1 MRKRTVINSMKKLL
15 LTFFTLCFCTTLTF
29 AQAISIVKG
38 GSSSGS
44 AAPDVKTVLDN
55 LNYRITYDLNF
66 QPSKDTVA
74 ISNEKMVL
82 LVGDS
87 TSLFF
92 SRNAFV
98 RDSIMASFKSD
109 KADISQ
115 MMAAIQS
122 APKSIF
128 SYEIIKRQNSQKVT
142 YQEKVFMDKLAYEE
156 DLPAVKWNITNE
168 TATKADYPCQKAT
181 TSYGGREYE
190 AWFTFQIPIQDGPYK
205 FSGLPGLIVE
215 MYDSENHYHFTLIG
229 LEKVTSGE
237 ITVSENK
244 LLKVSKEKF
253 TEMKADFA
261 ENPFKMI
268 NASGGSITMKS
279 KDGREMSQKEMNNL
293 VKKNQSKRNNSI
305 ERE

>member
-1 MRKRTVINSMKKLL
+1 MKKLL
-15 LTFFTLCFCTTLTF
+15 LTLSTLCFLSTLTF
-29 AQAISIVKG
+29 GQAISIVRGGDSG
-38 GSSSGS
+38 GS
-44 AAPDVKTVLDN
+44 ATPEVKTVLDN
-55 LNYRITYDLNF
+55 LNYRITYDLTF
-66 QPSKDTVA
+66 QPSTDTVA
-74 ISNEKMVL
+74 TSNEKMML

-92 SRNAFV
+92 SNNAFV
-98 RDSIMASFKSD
+98 RDSIMASFRSD

-115 MMAAIQS
+115 MMAAMKS

-128 SYEIIKRQNSQKVT
+128 SYEIIKRINSQKVT
-142 YQEKVFMDKLAYEE
+142 FQEKVFMDKLAYEE

-181 TSYGGREYE
+181 TIYGGRDYE
-190 AWFTFQIPIQDGPYK
+190 AWFTFQVPIQDGPYK

-229 LEKVTSGE
+229 LEKVASGE
-237 ITVSENK
+237 IAVSERK
-244 LLKVSKEKF
+244 LLNVSKEKF
-253 TEMKADFA
+253 TTMKTDFS

-268 NASGGSITMKS
+268 NASGGSIVMKS
-279 KDGREMSQKEMNNL
+279 KDGKEISQKEMNNL
-293 VKKNQSKRNNSI
+293 VKKSQSKRNNSI

>member
-1 MRKRTVINSMKKLL
+1 MKKLL
-15 LTFFTLCFCTTLTF
+15 STFCVLCLMITSF
-29 AQAISIVKG
+29 AQSINIVGGG
-38 GSSSGS
+38 GSGS
-44 AAPDVKTVLDN
+44 EGKTVLDKI
-55 LNYRITYDLNF
+55 NYHITYELTF
-66 QPSKDTVA
+66 QPSTDTVA
-74 ISNEKMVL
+74 TSNEKMML

-92 SRNAFV
+92 SKNAFV

-115 MMAAIQS
+115 MMAAMKS

-128 SYEIIKRQNSQKVT
+128 SYEIIKWSNSQKVT

-181 TSYGGREYE
+181 TTYGGRDYE
-190 AWFTFQIPIQDGPYK
+190 AWFSFQIPIQDGPYK
-205 FSGLPGLIVE
+205 FSGLPGLIVD
-215 MYDSENHYHFTLIG
+215 MYDSEDQYHFTLAG
-229 LEKVTSGE
+229 LEKATLGE
-237 ITVSENK
+237 IEVSEKN
-244 LLKVSKEKF
+244 LLNVSKSKF
-253 TEMKADFA
+253 TEMKTDFT

-279 KDGREMSQKEMNNL
+279 KDGKDMSQKEMNNL
-293 VKKNQSKRNNSI
+293 VKKGRSKRNNPI

>member
-1 MRKRTVINSMKKLL
+1 MKKLL
-15 LTFFTLCFCTTLTF
+15 STFCVLCLMITSF
-29 AQAISIVKG
+29 AQSVNIVKG
-38 GSSSGS
+38 GSSE
-44 AAPDVKTVLDN
+44 PEEKTVLDKI
-55 LNYRITYDLNF
+55 NYHITYELTF
-66 QPSKDTVA
+66 QPSTDTVA
-74 ISNEKMVL
+74 TSNEKMML

-92 SRNAFV
+92 SKNAFV

-115 MMAAIQS
+115 MMAAMKS

-128 SYEIIKRQNSQKVT
+128 SYEIIKRSNSQKVT

-181 TSYGGREYE
+181 TTYGGRDYE
-190 AWFTFQIPIQDGPYK
+190 AWFSFQIPIQDGPYK
-205 FSGLPGLIVE
+205 FSGLPGLIVD
-215 MYDSENHYHFTLIG
+215 MYDSEDQYHFTLAG
-229 LEKVTSGE
+229 LEKATLGE
-237 ITVSENK
+237 IEVSEKN
-244 LLKVSKEKF
+244 LLNVSKSKF
-253 TEMKADFA
+253 TEMKTDFT

-279 KDGREMSQKEMNNL
+279 KDGKDMSQKEMNNL
-293 VKKNQSKRNNSI
+293 VKKGRSKRNNPI

>member
-1 MRKRTVINSMKKLL
+1 MKKLL
-15 LTFFTLCFCTTLTF
+15 STFCVLCLMITSF
-29 AQAISIVKG
+29 AQSINIVGGG
-38 GSSSGS
+38 GSGS
-44 AAPDVKTVLDN
+44 EGKTVLDKI
-55 LNYRITYDLNF
+55 NYHITYELTF
-66 QPSKDTVA
+66 QPSTDTVA
-74 ISNEKMVL
+74 TSNEKMML

-92 SRNAFV
+92 SKNAFV

-115 MMAAIQS
+115 MMAVMKS

-128 SYEIIKRQNSQKVT
+128 SYEIIKRSNSQKVT

-156 DLPAVKWNITNE
+156 DLPAVKWNIINE

-181 TSYGGREYE
+181 TTYGGRDYE
-190 AWFTFQIPIQDGPYK
+190 AWFSFQIPIQDGPYK
-205 FSGLPGLIVE
+205 FSGLPGLIVD
-215 MYDSENHYHFTLIG
+215 MYDSEDQYHFTLAG
-229 LEKVTSGE
+229 LEKATLGE
-237 ITVSENK
+237 IEVSEKN
-244 LLKVSKEKF
+244 LLNVSKSKF
-253 TEMKADFA
+253 TEMKTDFT

-279 KDGREMSQKEMNNL
+279 KDGKDMSQKEMNNL
-293 VKKNQSKRNNSI
+293 VKKGRSKRNNPI

>member
-1 MRKRTVINSMKKLL
+1 MKKLCY
-15 LTFFTLCFCTTLTF
+15 TFILSWFFLNAT
-29 AQAISIVKG
+29 AQSINIVKSG
-38 GSSSGS
+38 GSST
-44 AAPDVKTVLDN
+44 PDEKTVLDN
-55 LNYRITYDLNF
+55 LNYRITYNLDF

-74 ISNEKMVL
+74 TQQEKMML

-92 SRNAFV
+92 SRNAFL
-98 RDSIMASFKSD
+98 RDSIMATFKGD
-109 KADISQ
+109 NVDVNQ
-115 MMAAIQS
+115 MMVAMRS

-128 SYEIIKRQNSQKVT
+128 SYEIIKRQNSQKVI

-168 TATKADYPCQKAT
+168 TATKVGYPCQKAT
-181 TSYGGREYE
+181 TSYGGRAYE

-215 MYDSENHYHFTLIG
+215 MYDSEKHYYFTLAG
-229 LEKVTSGE
+229 LEKAASGE
-237 ITVSENK
+237 IAVSENK
-244 LLKVSKEKF
+244 LLNVSKEKF
-253 TEMKADFA
+253 TEMKADFT

-279 KDGREMSQKEMNNL
+279 KDGKEMSQKEMNNL
-293 VKKNQSKRNNSI
+293 VKKSQSKRNNPI
-305 ERE
+305 ERQ

>member
-1 MRKRTVINSMKKLL
+1 MKKLYFTSIAL
-15 LTFFTLCFCTTLTF
+15 LAVLSVC
-29 AQAISIVKG
+29 AQSINIVKRG
-38 GSSSGS
+38 GSETEE
-44 AAPDVKTVLDN
+44 KTVLDN
-55 LNYRITYDLNF
+55 LNYRITYDLTF
-66 QPSKDTVA
+66 QPSTDTVA
-74 ISNEKMVL
+74 TSNEKMVL

-92 SRNAFV
+92 SQNAFI

-115 MMAAIQS
+115 MMAAMQS

-128 SYEIIKRQNSQKVT
+128 SYEVIKRQNSQKVT

-156 DLPAVKWNITNE
+156 DLPAMKWNITSE

-181 TSYGGREYE
+181 TSYGGRDYE

-215 MYDSENHYHFTLIG
+215 MHDAENHYHFTMIG
-229 LEKVTSGE
+229 LQKVPSGE
-237 ITVSENK
+237 ITVAQNK
-244 LLKVSKEKF
+244 LLNVSKEKF

-268 NASGGSITMKS
+268 NASGGSITMRS
-279 KDGREMSQKEMNNL
+279 KDGKEMSQKEMNNL
-293 VKKNQSKRNNSI
+293 VKKNQSKRNNPI
-305 ERE
+305 ELE

>member
-1 MRKRTVINSMKKLL
+1 MKKLL
-15 LTFFTLCFCTTLTF
+15 STFCVLCLMITSF
-29 AQAISIVKG
+29 AQSINIVGGG
-38 GSSSGS
+38 GSGS
-44 AAPDVKTVLDN
+44 EGKTVLDKI
-55 LNYRITYDLNF
+55 NYHITYELTF
-66 QPSKDTVA
+66 QPSTDTVA
-74 ISNEKMVL
+74 TSNEKMML

-92 SRNAFV
+92 SKNAFV

-115 MMAAIQS
+115 MMPAMKS

-128 SYEIIKRQNSQKVT
+128 SYEIIKWSNSQKVT

-181 TSYGGREYE
+181 TTYGGRDYE
-190 AWFTFQIPIQDGPYK
+190 AWFSFQIPIQDGPYK
-205 FSGLPGLIVE
+205 FSGLPGLIVD
-215 MYDSENHYHFTLIG
+215 MYDSEDQYHFTLAG
-229 LEKVTSGE
+229 LEKATLGE
-237 ITVSENK
+237 IEVSEKN
-244 LLKVSKEKF
+244 LLNVSKSKF
-253 TEMKADFA
+253 TEMKTDFT

-279 KDGREMSQKEMNNL
+279 KDGKDMSQKEMNNL
-293 VKKNQSKRNNSI
+293 VKKGRSKRNNPI

>member
-1 MRKRTVINSMKKLL
+1 MKKLL
-15 LTFFTLCFCTTLTF
+15 STFCVLCLMITSF
-29 AQAISIVKG
+29 AQSINIVGGG
-38 GSSSGS
+38 GSGS
-44 AAPDVKTVLDN
+44 EGKTVLDKI
-55 LNYRITYDLNF
+55 NYHITYELTF
-66 QPSKDTVA
+66 QPSTDTVA
-74 ISNEKMVL
+74 TSNEKMML

-92 SRNAFV
+92 SKNAFV

-115 MMAAIQS
+115 MMAAMKS

-128 SYEIIKRQNSQKVT
+128 SYEIIKWSNSQKVT

-181 TSYGGREYE
+181 TTYGGRDYE
-190 AWFTFQIPIQDGPYK
+190 AWFSFQIPIQDGPYK
-205 FSGLPGLIVE
+205 FSGLPGLIVD
-215 MYDSENHYHFTLIG
+215 MYDSEDQYHFTLAG
-229 LEKVTSGE
+229 LEKATLGE
-237 ITVSENK
+237 IEVSEKN
-244 LLKVSKEKF
+244 LLNVSKSKF
-253 TEMKADFA
+253 TEMKTDFT
-261 ENPFKMI
+261 ENPSKMI

-279 KDGREMSQKEMNNL
+279 KDGKDMSQKEMNNL
-293 VKKNQSKRNNSI
+293 VKKGRSKRNNPI

>member
-1 MRKRTVINSMKKLL
+1 MITS
-15 LTFFTLCFCTTLTF
+15 F
-29 AQAISIVKG
+29 AQSINIVGGG
-38 GSSSGS
+38 GSGS
-44 AAPDVKTVLDN
+44 EGKTVLDKI
-55 LNYRITYDLNF
+55 NYHITYELTF
-66 QPSKDTVA
+66 QPSTDTVA
-74 ISNEKMVL
+74 TSNEKMML

-92 SRNAFV
+92 SKNAFV

-115 MMAAIQS
+115 MMAAMKS

-128 SYEIIKRQNSQKVT
+128 SYEIIKRSNSQKVT

-181 TSYGGREYE
+181 TTYGGRDYE
-190 AWFTFQIPIQDGPYK
+190 AWFSFQIPIQDGPYK
-205 FSGLPGLIVE
+205 FSGLPGLIVD
-215 MYDSENHYHFTLIG
+215 MYDSEDQYHFTLAG
-229 LEKVTSGE
+229 LEKATLGE
-237 ITVSENK
+237 IEVSEKN
-244 LLKVSKEKF
+244 LLNVSKSKF
-253 TEMKADFA
+253 TEMKTDFT

-279 KDGREMSQKEMNNL
+279 KDGKDMSQKEMNNL
-293 VKKNQSKRNNSI
+293 VKKGRSKRNNPI

>member
-1 MRKRTVINSMKKLL
+1 MKKLL
-15 LTFFTLCFCTTLTF
+15 STFCVLCLMITSF
-29 AQAISIVKG
+29 AQSINIVGGG
-38 GSSSGS
+38 GSGS
-44 AAPDVKTVLDN
+44 EGKTVLDKI
-55 LNYRITYDLNF
+55 NYHITYELTF
-66 QPSKDTVA
+66 QPSTDTVA
-74 ISNEKMVL
+74 TSNEKMML

-92 SRNAFV
+92 SKNAFV

-115 MMAAIQS
+115 MMAAMKS

-128 SYEIIKRQNSQKVT
+128 SYEIIKRSNSQKVT

-181 TSYGGREYE
+181 TTYGGRDYE
-190 AWFTFQIPIQDGPYK
+190 AWFSFQIPIQDGPYK
-205 FSGLPGLIVE
+205 FSGLPGLIVD
-215 MYDSENHYHFTLIG
+215 MYDSEDQYHFTLAG
-229 LEKVTSGE
+229 LEKATLGE
-237 ITVSENK
+237 IEVSEKN
-244 LLKVSKEKF
+244 LLNVSKSKF
-253 TEMKADFA
+253 TEMKTDFT

-279 KDGREMSQKEMNNL
+279 KDGKDMSQKEMNNL
-293 VKKNQSKRNNSI
+293 VKKGRSKRNNPI